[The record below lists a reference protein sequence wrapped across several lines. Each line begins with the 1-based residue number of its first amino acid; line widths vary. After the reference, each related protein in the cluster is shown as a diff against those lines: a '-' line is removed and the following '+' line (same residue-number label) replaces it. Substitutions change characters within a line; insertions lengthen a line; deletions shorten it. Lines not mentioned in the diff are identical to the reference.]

1 MQNLSGNSL
10 DKFNKSCSA
19 LLQESNKIEFAFF
32 LQFLYDFLE
41 ILQESAK

>member
-1 MQNLSGNSL
+1 MQQLSGNSL

-19 LLQESNKIEFAFF
+19 LFQESNKIEFAF
-32 LQFLYDFLE
+32 LRFLYDFLN